1 MYYQYFGL
9 QEAPFSIAV
18 NPRYLYMSP
27 RHRDALAHLLYGF
40 GAGGGFILLTG
51 EVGTGKTTLN
61 RCLIEQLPDNAD
73 VAIVLNPAL
82 DSRDLLATVCDE
94 LNIGLPQSDDRP
106 GLKVL
111 TDALHKFLL
120 ENHGR
125 GRKTVLIID
134 EAQHLDYEVLEQIR
148 LLTNLETHDE
158 KLLHIILIGQPEL
171 ADKLR
176 RPELR
181 QLNQRISARYDLQPL
196 TVEETGGY
204 IRHRLQVA
212 GMGAGRDLFPT
223 RLVRRIH
230 HRSRGIPR
238 LINLLCD
245 RMLLGA
251 YGQGSERVDVRL
263 LRRAS
268 REVLGE
274 EGEGASVVKWLIAGI
289 AGLTVLGI
297 ALTLLLRDAPDRPE
311 LAVSSQPVAVQAVPP
326 APAIAPPPVE
336 ANTDWQLTP
345 LLGSKVLASL
355 YGVTSE
361 VADPCL
367 LPLSSALR
375 CVSDEAE
382 TWDALLAENRPL
394 LLELRDS
401 RRFAARALFLGIDGT
416 EVLLVDEPGFR
427 RVPLETVAQHWTG
440 GYWYY
445 WRPPSDWVGAVG
457 PGDRGESVRLVA
469 QLFARLDGQE
479 RLLTETEY
487 SDTLAQRVRIFQRG
501 EGLKVDGV
509 AGEQTVRALVLAAG
523 EDLSRQAALS
533 DIQSRAAAGQWP

>member
-27 RHRDALAHLLYGF
+27 RHRDALAHLLYGV
-40 GAGGGFILLTG
+40 GAGSGFILLTG

-82 DSRDLLATVCDE
+82 DSLDLLATVCDE
-94 LNIGLPQSDDRP
+94 LDIALPQSADRP

-111 TDALHKFLL
+111 TDALHHFLL

-181 QLNQRISARYDLQPL
+181 QLNQRITARYDLQPL
-196 TVEETGGY
+196 TVEETGAY

-212 GMGAGRDLFPT
+212 GMGAGRELFPA
-223 RLVRRIH
+223 RLVRHIH
-230 HRSRGIPR
+230 LRSRGIPR

-274 EGEGASVVKWLIAGI
+274 KGEGGTVVKWLIAGI
-289 AGLTVLGI
+289 VALTVLGI
-297 ALTLLLRDAPDRPE
+297 VLTLLLRETPGNAE
-311 LAVSSQPVAVQAVPP
+311 LAVSSPRVAAQVLPP
-326 APAIAPPPVE
+326 TPAIAAPLVE
-336 ANTDWQLTP
+336 VNTAWQLTP
-345 LLGSKVLASL
+345 LTGSRLLASL
-355 YGVTSE
+355 YGFASD
-361 VADPCL
+361 VADPCR

-375 CVSDEAE
+375 CVSNEAE

-416 EVLLVDEPGFR
+416 EMLLVDERGFR
-427 RVPLETVAQHWTG
+427 RVPLETVAQNWTG
-440 GYWYY
+440 RFWYY

-479 RLLTETEY
+479 RSLTEIEY
-487 SDTLAQRVRIFQRG
+487 SDALAQRVRIFQRG
-501 EGLKVDGV
+501 EGLRVDGV
-509 AGEQTVRALVLAAG
+509 AGEKTVRALVLAAG
-523 EDLSRQAALS
+523 EDLDRQAALS
-533 DIQSRAAAGQWP
+533 DIQLRASAGQWP